1 MTLQIIKYRN
11 LISELV
17 VRDIKKKYRRSVLG
31 ILWSILNPL
40 LMMIITAMVFSTLF
54 RFNVHNYILYLLCGQ
69 MLFGFYAEST
79 NFAMGSILENGSL
92 IKKIYVPKYL
102 FPVSRVLSSAV
113 NLTFT
118 FPALLAIMIYT
129 GAPFNWHT
137 IFCLVPLALLLIFS
151 AGVGFFL
158 STASVYFRDMFHLYG
173 VFITALNYATPI
185 FYPENIV
192 PQKYHFLLDLNP
204 LYYYLKAFRTIIV
217 DGQLPSLHLLGICTI
232 LAFAS
237 LALGFLFF
245 YRKQTHFILYI

>member
-1 MTLQIIKYRN
+1 
-11 LISELV
+11 
-17 VRDIKKKYRRSVLG
+17 
-31 ILWSILNPL
+31 
-40 LMMIITAMVFSTLF
+40 
-54 RFNVHNYILYLLCGQ
+54 
-69 MLFGFYAEST
+69 
-79 NFAMGSILENGSL
+79 
-92 IKKIYVPKYL
+92 
-102 FPVSRVLSSAV
+102 V

-245 YRKQTHFILYI
+245 YRKQNHFILYI